1 MRTKTLLGA
10 AILAAGLASSMAQSN
25 VYSLNVVGYY
35 NVVIPGGTKVMV
47 ANQLNTTNNTLA
59 GVLPGPYADGTI
71 FFNFTGGFAA
81 SPWDTDANAWSD
93 GSFDLSVGNGGFLL
107 SGALQ
112 TFTFVG
118 EVPQGS
124 ITNKPLVNNQK
135 RIRGYPVPVPIFLS
149 QMGIN
154 GEDGD
159 IAFQFHGGYSASPYD
174 TDASEWSVDFSNQV
188 GEALFILKGAHT
200 GTNWVVNFTV
210 Q

>member
-1 MRTKTLLGA
+1 MRTKTLVCA

-47 ANQLNTTNNTLA
+47 ANQLNTTN
-59 GVLPGPYADGTI
+59 
-71 FFNFTGGFAA
+71 
-81 SPWDTDANAWSD
+81 
-93 GSFDLSVGNGGFLL
+93 
-107 SGALQ
+107 
-112 TFTFVG
+112 
-118 EVPQGS
+118 
-124 ITNKPLVNNQK
+124 KPLVNNQK
-135 RIRGYPVPVPIFLS
+135 RIRGYTVPVPIFLS

-200 GTNWVVNFTV
+200 
-210 Q
+210 